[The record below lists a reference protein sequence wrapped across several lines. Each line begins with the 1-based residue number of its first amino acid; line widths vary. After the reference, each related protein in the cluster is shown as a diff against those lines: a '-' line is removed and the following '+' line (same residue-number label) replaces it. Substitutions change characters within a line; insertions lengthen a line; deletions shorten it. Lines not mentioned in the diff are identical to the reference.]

1 MKTRNLMDSFNFAF
15 QGIIYAIKTQ
25 RNMQI
30 HVAASVFIL
39 ILSLFF
45 RLSRL
50 ELMLLFA
57 TISMVLVTE
66 MINTAI
72 EAAIDLMTN
81 QYNIFAKIAKNVAA
95 GAVLIAAVNAI
106 VVAYLLFF
114 SRLDPLSRQVLET
127 VRQSDVHIT
136 FIALMIVMI
145 ATIAAKVY
153 FGRGT
158 PLSGGM
164 PSGHAALEFA
174 SATAITFISGHILVA
189 SLSFFLALLVSQ
201 SRMEGK
207 MHNLV
212 EVVAGGLLGIL
223 TTVLLFQ
230 LLRIFY

>member
-1 MKTRNLMDSFNFAF
+1 MKTRNLVDSFNFAF

-39 ILSLFF
+39 IMSLFF

-50 ELMLLFA
+50 ELMILFA

-127 VRQSDVHIT
+127 VRHSDIHIT
-136 FIALMIVMI
+136 FIALMIVII
-145 ATIAAKVY
+145 ATISAKAY

-164 PSGHAALEFA
+164 PSGHAALAFA
-174 SATAITFISGHILVA
+174 SATAITFVSGHILVA
-189 SLSFFLALLVSQ
+189 SLSYFMALLVSQ

-212 EVVAGGLLGIL
+212 EVIAGGLLGIL

-230 LLRIFY
+230 LL

>member
-95 GAVLIAAVNAI
+95 GAVLIAAVNAV

-136 FIALMIVMI
+136 FIALMMVMI
-145 ATIAAKVY
+145 ATIAAKAY

-164 PSGHAALEFA
+164 PSGHAALAFA
-174 SATAITFISGHILVA
+174 SATAITFISSHILVA

-212 EVVAGGLLGIL
+212 EVTAGGLLGVL